1 MNQELIAKE
10 LVSEGT
16 ALAATLGDDVVAQ
29 ARVILRWARLNFGN
43 QLVVASSM
51 GDEVLVHLASQEAP
65 GVDLLFLDTGY
76 HFEETIAVRDSV
88 ADQYEVNLQTI
99 LPLLSIQEQADQY
112 GTDLWDR
119 DPDTC
124 CAIRKVEPLERG
136 LQPYAAWVTGMR
148 RVDAPTRTDIEIV
161 GIQFKFI
168 ADFKVF

>member
-76 HFEETIAVRDSV
+76 HFEETTR
-88 ADQYEVNLQTI
+88 
-99 LPLLSIQEQADQY
+99 
-112 GTDLWDR
+112 
-119 DPDTC
+119 
-124 CAIRKVEPLERG
+124 CARFGCGPI
-136 LQPYAAWVTGMR
+136 
-148 RVDAPTRTDIEIV
+148 
-161 GIQFKFI
+161 
-168 ADFKVF
+168 